1 MHSIRTAPTSLSL
14 DSQCFASHFRT
25 VRHSAPLSL
34 SPLRKAGLKSTPGR
48 RAVLSVLAKLNSPAS
63 ADQIYTKVG
72 TQTCDRATVYRI
84 LDSLDEAGLLQ
95 RVIVRGKKLYLPEE
109 PSHHHHHV
117 VCRKCNSTVCLDQC
131 LISPLEKKSPPT
143 RLPQHPSHPA
153 THWSLLQVHDLDLKL
168 SALGS
173 EVKFQFH
180 RKEPNTSNS

>member
-1 MHSIRTAPTSLSL
+1 MRSFALSKNRPPSLSL
-14 DSQCFASHFRT
+14 DSQCFASHFRA

-131 LISPLEKKSPPT
+131 LISPLEKKARQLGFHSIRHT
-143 RLPQHPSHPA
+143 
-153 THWSLLQVHDLDLKL
+153 LQLTGLCSKCT
-168 SALGS
+168 
-173 EVKFQFH
+173 
-180 RKEPNTSNS
+180 TSN